1 MLGTKEKALPPFP
14 GLSDGCTNGKQCK
27 CSHTCVF
34 GKQFECEHT
43 QNFCAER
50 RQKCLPK
57 CLLGSLPKPGCLRP
71 GADAPSLNFGTKCP
85 KAEIPGNSKNCSPAD
100 RKMWKVFSN
109 IRAGHIIILPL
120 HKSRLETL
128 ANRAFFRA
136 KCLHINPV
144 FRGVPDSRKHS
155 RPPTNKD
162 TPHKAFLPVPS
173 AGRVLLYAGSL
184 SSCAHRD
191 CW

>member
-1 MLGTKEKALPPFP
+1 M
-14 GLSDGCTNGKQCK
+14 
-27 CSHTCVF
+27 
-34 GKQFECEHT
+34 
-43 QNFCAER
+43 
-50 RQKCLPK
+50 PK

-71 GADAPSLNFGTKCP
+71 GADAPFLNFGTKCP
-85 KAEIPGNSKNCSPAD
+85 KVEMPGNSKNCSPAD

-109 IRAGHIIILPL
+109 IRTGHIIILPPQ
-120 HKSRLETL
+120 KPRLETL

-136 KCLHINPV
+136 KCPHIGPA
-144 FRGVPDSRKHS
+144 FCGAPDSKTGS
-155 RPPTNKD
+155 RSLSNKD

-173 AGRVLLYAGSL
+173 AGRVLLDGGSL